1 MPINTK
7 TNFGEVKISD
17 EAIAS
22 LAGSTVCECYGI
34 VGVISKSYVK
44 DSYNALL
51 KKDGYSKGVLI
62 TRKNNNLKIDIYVV
76 VSAGIKISEVVLEAQ
91 KRVKYTV
98 EQSINMDVSEVNIHV
113 ERIKEI

>member
-7 TNFGEVKISD
+7 TNFGDVKISD

-22 LAGSTVCECYGI
+22 LAGSTVCQCYGI

-51 KKDGYSKGVLI
+51 KKDNYSKGVLI
-62 TRKNNNLKIDIYVV
+62 SRKGNDLKVDIYVV
-76 VSAGIKISEVVLEAQ
+76 VSAGVKISEVIYEAQ
-91 KRVKYTV
+91 KRVKYNV
-98 EQSINMDVSEVNIHV
+98 EKSINMDVKEVNIHV